1 MSVNGNRNDT
11 LDRAV
16 EAVRLDAP
24 DPDMIEAAAHRVWER
39 VAAEAA
45 PAPALA
51 DGAVEPDR
59 IRGCADVQALIPAW
73 LEERLPEARARLVAD
88 HTRNCVPC
96 RRALLEARA
105 LRAAAGQAPAGQV
118 GAGRLRA
125 AAWMRAAA
133 AVVLV
138 GGISA
143 AAWLTWQIVSP
154 PVLEASGR
162 IQQVDGELYR
172 VENASLT
179 PVPAGTSLGRGE
191 VVRTG
196 RDGGAVVRMADGSR
210 IEMRARSEIALQR
223 KGDGAVIELARG
235 SVVVEASKQ
244 GAGHLYVQTPDCLV
258 AVTGTIFS
266 VDHGTLGSRVGV
278 LEGEV
283 HVSHGRSTDVLEPG
297 EQVATRP
304 GMAPVPLA
312 EQIAWSRNVA
322 RYADMLDSLRALGRE
337 IDARVPMPAMR
348 TSARLLDLAPEGTVI
363 YAALPNL
370 SSQIGEASRILQ
382 ERLQGNQALAG
393 WWERAPGAP
402 EIKAEVD
409 RVIERIETLGR
420 DLGDEI
426 VVTVQAGPGGNPEG
440 FTVLAELRNAEAFR
454 TGLQSEF
461 ERAAAKSDGPRQW
474 RFLAADERA
483 PQSDGNTLLLWAH
496 DGLFAASTSGPRLA
510 EVLAGSPKAGSA
522 FRERIAG
529 AYADGTDWLFAV
541 DIARLV
547 RQSTDTPTGER
558 HAMEQL
564 GITDTQHLLV
574 EHQRRG
580 DRTLDTALLT
590 FDRPRR
596 GLASWLA
603 EPAPM
608 GGLDFVSP
616 DATMAAAFV
625 VKEPATLMDD
635 VLAMMTGTDQSLA
648 EGAERFQREHGID
661 LRKDLAEP
669 LGGEFVFALDGPML
683 PKPAWKLVVEVYDAG
698 RLQSALEKLVA
709 EADVAAQEENRG
721 HVTLKSES
729 ARGRTYHVIQTP
741 MLDLHYTFDD
751 GYLLAAPMRVL
762 LDQAIERR
770 AAGLGLPSSSKFAS
784 MLPDGTGTH
793 VSALGWENLGPAF
806 QAARKAA
813 SATGQGGNAGLEH
826 LAQEWPGTLV
836 YAVAAP
842 DRITFSSGGKT
853 GLEDDLTRLF
863 GIPGLLQGQAA
874 IAGEIGSNMDSEE
887 PGAAPAR

>member
-1 MSVNGNRNDT
+1 MNGNGKKSET

-16 EAVRLDAP
+16 EAARLDAP
-24 DPDMIEAAAHRVWER
+24 DPEAVEASARRVWER
-39 VAAEAA
+39 LAAEAA
-45 PAPALA
+45 PALA
-51 DGAVEPDR
+51 DASGEPVR

-73 LEERLPEARARLVAD
+73 LEERLPMARAKLVAD

-105 LRAAAGQAPAGQV
+105 RRDAASHAPAEQ
-118 GAGRLRA
+118 AGTGRRNA
-125 AAWMRAAA
+125 ATWLRAAA

-138 GGISA
+138 GGVSGA
-143 AAWLTWQIVSP
+143 AYLTWKTVAP
-154 PVLEASGR
+154 PVLAASGR
-162 IQQVDGELYR
+162 VQQVDGALYR

-179 PVPAGTSLGRGE
+179 PVAAGTSIGRGD

-210 IEMRARSEIALQR
+210 IEMRERSEIALER

-235 SVVVEASKQ
+235 SVVVEASPQ
-244 GAGHLYVQTPDCLV
+244 GSGHLYVHTPDCLV

-278 LEGEV
+278 IEGEV
-283 HVSHGRSTDVLEPG
+283 HVRHGRSTDVLEPG
-297 EQVATRP
+297 EQVATRA

-312 EQIAWSRNVA
+312 EQFAWSRNVA
-322 RYADMLDSLRALGRE
+322 KYAEMLDSLRALGRE
-337 IDARVPMPAMR
+337 IDTRVPMPAMR
-348 TSARLLDLAPEGTVI
+348 TSTRLLDLAPEGTVI

-370 SSQIGEASRILQ
+370 SAQIGEASRILQ
-382 ERLQGNQALAG
+382 ERLQGDQALAG

-402 EIKAEVD
+402 AIKAEVD

-426 VVTVQAGPGGNPEG
+426 VVTVQAGPKGDPEG
-440 FTVLAELRNAEAFR
+440 FTVLAELRNAESFR
-454 TGLQSEF
+454 TGLASEL
-461 ERAAAKSDGPRQW
+461 ERAAAKSDGPRRW

-483 PQSDGNTLLLWAH
+483 PQSDGQTLLLWAH
-496 DGLFAASTSGPRLA
+496 DGLFAASMSGARLA
-510 EVLAGSPKAGSA
+510 DVLSGSPKAGTP

-541 DIARLV
+541 DVARLL
-547 RQSTDTPTGER
+547 QPGD
-558 HAMEQL
+558 EQNAGTL
-564 GITDTQHLLV
+564 EQMGVLDAEHLLV

-580 DRTLDTALLT
+580 EHTLDTALLT

-625 VKEPATLMDD
+625 VKEPATLVDD
-635 VLAMMTGTDQSLA
+635 VLGIMGGTDHSLA
-648 EGAERFQREHGID
+648 EGAERFRQEHGID

-698 RLQSALEKLVA
+698 RLQATLQKLVG
-709 EADVAAQEENRG
+709 EADKAAQEANRG
-721 HVTLKSES
+721 HVTLQSET
-729 ARGRTYHVIQTP
+729 AGGRTYHVIHTP
-741 MLDLHYTFDD
+741 VLDLHYTFDD
-751 GYLLAAPMRVL
+751 GYLVAAPMRVL

-770 AAGLGLPSSSKFAS
+770 ASGLGLPTSSKFAS

-813 SATGQGGNAGLEH
+813 SAAGQAGNPGLDH
-826 LAQEWPGTLV
+826 LAEDWPGTLV
-836 YAVAAP
+836 YAVAGP

-863 GIPGLLQGQAA
+863 GIPGLLHGQADVA
-874 IAGEIGSNMDSEE
+874 REIDSRE